1 MPSPRVACTTVIGC
15 LLWIPT
21 FAAGQGSAR
30 TSDPVAALVGQLD
43 SAWNRKDT
51 VAVGRLLASRHQYF
65 T

>member
-15 LLWIPT
+15 LLWIPP

-30 TSDPVAALVGQLD
+30 PSGPVAALVGQLD

-51 VAVGRLLASRHQYF
+51 VGGGHFGVTRA
-65 T
+65 